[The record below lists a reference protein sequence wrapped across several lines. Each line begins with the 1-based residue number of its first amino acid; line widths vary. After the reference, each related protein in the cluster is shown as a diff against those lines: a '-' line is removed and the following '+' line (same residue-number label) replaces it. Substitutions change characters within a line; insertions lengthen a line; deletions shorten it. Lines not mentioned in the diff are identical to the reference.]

1 MESISQQQ
9 VIKHGCSH
17 RDELADHINKVNA
30 TELKEIL
37 RLLLSSDLLFGLHLL
52 LCWFIICSVGEL
64 IDAPRRSLISRRD
77 TT

>member
-52 LCWFIICSVGEL
+52 LCWFIICSVGGCFWSCHLFLLEL
-64 IDAPRRSLISRRD
+64 TKI
-77 TT
+77 